1 MTESGQ
7 RRNTPKS
14 RWPIDEDPQKTL
26 EDLRLHQAELQMQ
39 NEELRRAQLELD
51 NLRLRYFDL
60 YDLAP
65 VAYFTIDA
73 KERVTEA
80 NLAGAALLGL
90 ARGAITQMRFS
101 DFILDVDR
109 ELYSLKR
116 HEPLAGGIKQDFE
129 LRMRTK
135 AGMSFWANLGISSME
150 IDDEPLYRVVVH
162 DVTERRQAADVMA
175 ARSRLLIKAPSCS
188 LSELLRATVDEAE
201 ALTGSQVGFCHF
213 VDSDQNS
220 LTLMA
225 YSTNTTRHMCKAE
238 GLGSHYPVNRA
249 GVWVDAFREGKP
261 VIHNDYASLPHRKG
275 LPPGHALVVRELVVP
290 VLRGGRIVS
299 LLGVGN
305 KPRDYDDRDV
315 NMVASL
321 ADLAW
326 EISVQK
332 KEEEALQ
339 AVNDEKEGLLSELQ
353 HRVKNSFGMISSM
366 ISLAS
371 GRDESPGTREVL
383 AQLDARVRSVSELYS
398 LLYSSG
404 SFTALRLDEYC
415 SRVAGTIVAMTVN
428 IALKLVL
435 EEIVI
440 PVKEAAPVGL
450 ILTELVTN
458 AVKYA
463 FPSGMQG
470 TITVTLRKTG
480 TGARLE
486 VVDDGIGLPAGFE
499 PSGDAVGMGFNL
511 VLALA
516 GQIKGDFS
524 FGNGATGGTRC
535 VVDFP
540 LQAVRP

>member
-1 MTESGQ
+1 
-7 RRNTPKS
+7 
-14 RWPIDEDPQKTL
+14 
-26 EDLRLHQAELQMQ
+26 
-39 NEELRRAQLELD
+39 
-51 NLRLRYFDL
+51 
-60 YDLAP
+60 
-65 VAYFTIDA
+65 
-73 KERVTEA
+73 
-80 NLAGAALLGL
+80 
-90 ARGAITQMRFS
+90 
-101 DFILDVDR
+101 
-109 ELYSLKR
+109 
-116 HEPLAGGIKQDFE
+116 
-129 LRMRTK
+129 
-135 AGMSFWANLGISSME
+135 
-150 IDDEPLYRVVVH
+150 
-162 DVTERRQAADVMA
+162 
-175 ARSRLLIKAPSCS
+175 
-188 LSELLRATVDEAE
+188 
-201 ALTGSQVGFCHF
+201 
-213 VDSDQNS
+213 
-220 LTLMA
+220 
-225 YSTNTTRHMCKAE
+225 
-238 GLGSHYPVNRA
+238 
-249 GVWVDAFREGKP
+249 
-261 VIHNDYASLPHRKG
+261 
-275 LPPGHALVVRELVVP
+275 
-290 VLRGGRIVS
+290 
-299 LLGVGN
+299 
-305 KPRDYDDRDV
+305 
-315 NMVASL
+315 
-321 ADLAW
+321 
-326 EISVQK
+326 
-332 KEEEALQ
+332 
-339 AVNDEKEGLLSELQ
+339 
-353 HRVKNSFGMISSM
+353 MISSM

>member
-7 RRNTPKS
+7 RRKTPKS
-14 RWPIDEDPQKTL
+14 RRPIDEDPQKTL

-65 VAYFTIDA
+65 VACFTIDA
-73 KERVTEA
+73 KGMVSEA
-80 NLAGAALLGL
+80 NFAASALLGMTSSAL
-90 ARGAITQMRFS
+90 ARS
-101 DFILDVDR
+101 DFCLFILKEDRDIYYLHKKQLVD
-109 ELYSLKR
+109 EEKPQDLK
-116 HEPLAGGIKQDFE
+116 
-129 LRMRTK
+129 LRMK
-135 AGMSFWANLGISSME
+135 KGDGKSFWANLSMSSNTT
-150 IDDEPLYRVVVH
+150 DSGDSVCRVVVS
-162 DVTERRQAADVMA
+162 DITELKQAVDVMA
-175 ARSRLLIKAPSCS
+175 ARSRLLLIATSCS
-188 LSELLRATVDEAE
+188 LSDLLRATVDEAE

-315 NMVASL
+315 
-321 ADLAW
+321 
-326 EISVQK
+326 
-332 KEEEALQ
+332 
-339 AVNDEKEGLLSELQ
+339 
-353 HRVKNSFGMISSM
+353 
-366 ISLAS
+366 
-371 GRDESPGTREVL
+371 
-383 AQLDARVRSVSELYS
+383 
-398 LLYSSG
+398 
-404 SFTALRLDEYC
+404 
-415 SRVAGTIVAMTVN
+415 TIVGMTVN
-428 IALKLVL
+428 VALKLVL

-440 PVKEAAPVGL
+440 SAKEAAPVGL

-463 FPSGMQG
+463 FPSDRQG
-470 TITVTLRKTG
+470 TVTVSLRG
-480 TGARLE
+480 TVAGARLE